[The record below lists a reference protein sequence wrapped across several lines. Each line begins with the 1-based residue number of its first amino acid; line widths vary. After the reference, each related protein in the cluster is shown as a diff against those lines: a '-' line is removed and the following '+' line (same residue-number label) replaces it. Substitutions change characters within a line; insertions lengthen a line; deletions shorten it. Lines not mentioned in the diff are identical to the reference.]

1 MTDYGECP
9 YLRKECLESKCIY
22 NDGECSLQTC
32 SNCSYEHNYTC
43 TLHMYDWVG
52 GDNWCR
58 DGDLIEEPYGK
69 WNDKWIRGLEDD

>member
-9 YLRKECLESKCIY
+9 YLRKECLGSKCIY

-32 SNCSYEHNYTC
+32 KHCIYEHNHTC
-43 TLHMYDWVG
+43 TIHMNDWVK

-58 DGDLIEEPYGK
+58 DGDFIEEPYGK
-69 WNDKWIRGLEDD
+69 WNDKWIKELEDD